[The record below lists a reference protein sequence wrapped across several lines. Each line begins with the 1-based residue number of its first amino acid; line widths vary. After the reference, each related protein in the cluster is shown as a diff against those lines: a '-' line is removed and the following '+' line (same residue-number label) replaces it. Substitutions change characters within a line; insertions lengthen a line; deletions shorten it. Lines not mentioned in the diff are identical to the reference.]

1 MPRQLLIGHAERA
14 AAAVVW
20 LCLALL
26 GCFASGGRASA
37 QPAPPPPNVLLI
49 QADDLG
55 YGDLS
60 AYGQARFKTPSL
72 DRLARE
78 GIRFTQYYA
87 GSTVCAPSRTALM
100 TGMHT
105 GHAWIRGN
113 GEFPLREEDITVAMA
128 LRDAG
133 YRTAVIG
140 KWGLG
145 RPGTAGQPDKKGFE
159 YAFGFLDHRHAH
171 RQFTDHLYRNA
182 ERVATDVDNDY
193 ANDLFTREAAAFV
206 EKADSRPFFLYLNY
220 TVPH

>member
-26 GCFASGGRASA
+26 GCFASGGSASA

-78 GIRFTQYYA
+78 GIRRSEEHTSELQ
-87 GSTVCAPSRTALM
+87 SRLQLVCRL
-100 TGMHT
+100 
-105 GHAWIRGN
+105 
-113 GEFPLREEDITVAMA
+113 L
-128 LRDAG
+128 L
-133 YRTAVIG
+133 
-140 KWGLG
+140 
-145 RPGTAGQPDKKGFE
+145 
-159 YAFGFLDHRHAH
+159 
-171 RQFTDHLYRNA
+171 
-182 ERVATDVDNDY
+182 
-193 ANDLFTREAAAFV
+193 
-206 EKADSRPFFLYLNY
+206 
-220 TVPH
+220 

>member
-1 MPRQLLIGHAERA
+1 MAAERSRSSWA
-14 AAAVVW
+14 MVAIGAVG
-20 LCLALL
+20 LT
-26 GCFASGGRASA
+26 FAGRAMTS
-37 QPAPPPPNVLLI
+37 QDDGRPNILI
-49 QADDLG
+49 VQADDLG

-60 AYGQARFKTPSL
+60 AYGQARFQTPAL

-100 TGMHT
+100 TGLHT

-113 GEFPLREEDITVAMA
+113 GDVPLRGADVTIAEG

-145 RPGTAGQPDKKGFE
+145 PPGTSGQPDRQGFD

-171 RQFTDHLYRNA
+171 RQFTDHLWRNG
-182 ERVATDVDNDY
+182 ERIATDVQRDY
-193 ANDLFTREAAAFV
+193 VNDLFTKEAAAFI
-206 EKADSRPFFLYLNY
+206 ERDDRR
-220 TVPH
+220 

>member
-14 AAAVVW
+14 AAAVAW

-26 GCFASGGRASA
+26 GCFASGGSASA

-60 AYGQARFKTPSL
+60 AYGQARFTTPSL
-72 DRLARE
+72 DRLAHE

-100 TGMHT
+100 TGLHT

-113 GEFPLREEDITVAMA
+113 GGLPGGDVPLRSEDVTVAEV
-128 LRDAG
+128 LRGAG

-145 RPGTAGQPDKKGFE
+145 QPSGGTASESAPIWV
-159 YAFGFLDHRHAH
+159 
-171 RQFTDHLYRNA
+171 T
-182 ERVATDVDNDY
+182 T
-193 ANDLFTREAAAFV
+193 T
-206 EKADSRPFFLYLNY
+206 
-220 TVPH
+220 